1 MFIPASEEYPEGL
14 MVLRDVSVGG
24 VPQNL
29 MIFDNS
35 DQRDRTVVQ
44 QVIQEIAQN
53 SGQTNLT
60 FGTLANG
67 WDMVQDITPE
77 QTTQATGPFDPNAY
91 TRAQ

>member
-1 MFIPASEEYPEGL
+1 

-53 SGQTNLT
+53 SGQTRLT
-60 FGTLANG
+60 FETLANG
-67 WDMVQDITPE
+67 WGAVQDITPE
-77 QTTQATGPFDPNAY
+77 TSENTGPFDPNGY